1 MRGLP
6 VGARGDAS
14 GGDCSTMGETPGDAG
29 PAVALTVTVG
39 DDPLVPPV
47 MLTATVPGGGGLKL
61 TVTMGDDPLVPPVT
75 LTATV
80 PGGGGG
86 GLSSGDTCISEE
98 ACIST

>member
-1 MRGLP
+1 M
-6 VGARGDAS
+6 
-14 GGDCSTMGETPGDAG
+14 
-29 PAVALTVTVG
+29 G

-47 MLTATVPGGGGLKL
+47 M
-61 TVTMGDDPLVPPVT
+61 

-98 ACIST
+98 VCVST